1 MIGIIVAEEKE
12 LLAVKEIMTTIE
24 EINIYEKI
32 FYKGSIENKN
42 VVVVKSNVGKVNSA
56 RVCQILID
64 RFNPSLVINVGTAG
78 SVDNKLDIG
87 DIVVANKLVQ
97 YDFDVTPFGR
107 KLGEI
112 ENIGEY
118 INEKQEGVEILGIH
132 LEGPFVSPKF
142 AGAQPLEYIV
152 KCDIDQFNS
161 INEASLNTVK
171 QVSYACE
178 ENGLNF
184 TTHLVN
190 NGIVASIGHSNS
202 DYATVVKAADL
213 GATSITHTYN
223 AQKGLH
229 HRDIGV
235 VGAAMLDDR
244 LSAEL
249 ICDLIHVS
257 PAAIKL
263 LFKNKGKDNICL
275 ITDSIE
281 AKYMPDGEYSLG
293 GQPVFVKDN
302 VARLENGTLAGSTL
316 KLNEGVRN
324 FMNTVNISLA
334 EAVDCATIN
343 PARVLGIAD
352 RKGSIELGKDAD
364 LIVVDKDLNVYM
376 TICRG
381 NVVYSKL

>member
-1 MIGIIVAEEKE
+1 
-12 LLAVKEIMTTIE
+12 
-24 EINIYEKI
+24 
-32 FYKGSIENKN
+32 
-42 VVVVKSNVGKVNSA
+42 
-56 RVCQILID
+56 
-64 RFNPSLVINVGTAG
+64 
-78 SVDNKLDIG
+78 
-87 DIVVANKLVQ
+87 
-97 YDFDVTPFGR
+97 
-107 KLGEI
+107 
-112 ENIGEY
+112 
-118 INEKQEGVEILGIH
+118 
-132 LEGPFVSPKF
+132 
-142 AGAQPLEYIV
+142 
-152 KCDIDQFNS
+152 
-161 INEASLNTVK
+161 
-171 QVSYACE
+171 
-178 ENGLNF
+178 
-184 TTHLVN
+184 
-190 NGIVASIGHSNS
+190 
-202 DYATVVKAADL
+202 
-213 GATSITHTYN
+213 
-223 AQKGLH
+223 
-229 HRDIGV
+229 
-235 VGAAMLDDR
+235 MLDDR